1 MRLDIVPGAMI
12 SQVTD
17 LLYPVSDIHMEMFGV
32 IVDISKDCLAVC
44 LKRTHGFACT
54 LARFSQNHSFLLRW

>member
-17 LLYPVSDIHMEMFGV
+17 LLYQVSDTHMEMFRV

-44 LKRTHGFACT
+44 LKHLTD
-54 LARFSQNHSFLLRW
+54 LLVL

>member
-1 MRLDIVPGAMI
+1 MRLDIVPGARI

-17 LLYPVSDIHMEMFGV
+17 LLYPVSDINMETYGI

-44 LKRTHGFACT
+44 SEKLTDLLVLQLISHKITHFC
-54 LARFSQNHSFLLRW
+54 

>member
-32 IVDISKDCLAVC
+32 IVDISKDCLAVW
-44 LKRTHGFACT
+44 LKQLTEV
-54 LARFSQNHSFLLRW
+54 LVL